1 MTRLFRFGLIEQYI
15 WRTASTAFVLTLVV
29 LTALIWIT
37 QALRELDLLTAKGQ
51 TIVVFLTM
59 TSLSLP
65 ALVTVIAPVA
75 LFIAVLFA
83 LSKLNNDSELIVM
96 SAAGTAPG
104 RILKPFLTLALLV
117 SMLVG
122 FMTVYAMPASFRE
135 IRDLITKIRADFVAN
150 IVRAGEFT
158 QLEAGVTFHFRERSG
173 DTLLGVFMQDRR
185 DKDRTSVY
193 IAERGRSM
201 DQDGASYL
209 ILEKGS
215 VQRQQPGERDTGIVV
230 FERYA
235 VDLEQLGAS
244 SETVVYKPRERSTTE
259 LMFPNVEEGY
269 YKIQAGRF
277 RAELHDR
284 LSAPLYPLA
293 MMLAA
298 FAALGSASTTR
309 QGRGLAMAWAV
320 IAVVAL
326 RIAGFVISSTIVRS
340 PWAVPLAYAAPL
352 LVCVVSVVQIARPQ
366 SRLPGR
372 ALFER
377 VIALGGSLRPAA
389 GPA

>member
-1 MTRLFRFGLIEQYI
+1 MRLLRFGLIEQYI
-15 WRTASTAFVLTLVV
+15 WRTAATAFVLTLVV

-51 TIVVFLTM
+51 TILVFLTV
-59 TSLSLP
+59 TSLSIP

-83 LSKLNNDSELIVM
+83 LNKLNGDSELIVM

-104 RILKPFLTLALLV
+104 RILKPFLVLALLV
-117 SMLVG
+117 ALLVG
-122 FMTVYAMPASFRE
+122 FMTLYAMPASFRE
-135 IRDLITKIRADFVAN
+135 IRDLVTKIRADFVAN
-150 IVRAGEFT
+150 IVREGEFT
-158 QLEAGVTFHFRERSG
+158 ALEAGVTFHFRERAG

-201 DQDGASYL
+201 EQDGASYL
-209 ILEKGS
+209 VLEKGS

-235 VDLEQLGAS
+235 VDLEQLGATN
-244 SETVVYKPRERSTTE
+244 ETIVYKPRERSTPE

-269 YKIQAGRF
+269 YKLQAGRF

-298 FAALGSASTTR
+298 FAALGSAQTTR
-309 QGRGLAMAWAV
+309 QGRGLAMAWAML
-320 IAVVAL
+320 AVVGL
-326 RIAGFVISSTIVRS
+326 RIAGFVISSMIVRA
-340 PWAVPLAYAAPL
+340 PWAAPLAYAAPL
-352 LVCVVSVVQIARPQ
+352 LVCAGSLARIARPQ

-372 ALFER
+372 ALVDR
-377 VIALGGSLRPAA
+377 LVALGGSLRPVA
-389 GPA
+389 GRA